1 MTDQNPL
8 FALRFRMGSLLTG
21 TKLQLPPGWCSI
33 VEMMVE
39 DVARLTGK
47 VSESGEGVAPW
58 HTIER
63 SDEGLKV
70 TFRGPA
76 DPAIHAAIHAATALA
91 ESTCECCGAMGQ
103 RGWAE
108 VVGVH
113 CALCAFEVRLV
124 LDYA

>member
-1 MTDQNPL
+1 MTDQNPV

-21 TKLQLPPGWCSI
+21 TKLQLPPGWCPI
-33 VEMMVE
+33 AEMMVG

-47 VSESGEGVAPW
+47 IEESGEGVTPW

-70 TFRGPA
+70 IFRGPA
-76 DPAIHAAIHAATALA
+76 DPAIQAAIDAATALA
-91 ESTCECCGAMGQ
+91 ESTCECCGAMGL
-103 RGWAE
+103 RGWSE

-113 CALCAFEVRLV
+113 CALCAFEVRLAQ
-124 LDYA
+124 DYA